1 MFFSS
6 SRSIR
11 IDKRLYEGLAA
22 VAQREGYA
30 SVDELILHVLE
41 RKVVSIDD
49 DLDAD
54 RAERQLRGL
63 GYLE

>member
-41 RKVVSIDD
+41 RKVAGVGD
-49 DLDAD
+49 DLDAK
-54 RAERQLRGL
+54 RAEQQLRGL